1 VEGILIKPILRRYW
15 LSLLL
20 LLLVAL
26 VLLWT
31 ISAYRQL
38 RLDLQPLLNQILLPV
53 FTLVAKG

>member
-31 ISAYRQL
+31 ISAYHQL